1 MRYDDIHD
9 EHINEPHDLS
19 DQFDISTDVTVNQ
32 LPLMI
37 AQLAIDCGLS
47 PIEFVTFLRGDG
59 HV

>member
-19 DQFDISTDVTVNQ
+19 DQFDLSLAVTVNQ
-32 LPLMI
+32 FPLLI
-37 AQLAIDCGLS
+37 AQMAIDIGLS
-47 PIEFVTFLRGDG
+47 PMEFVDFLRGDG